1 MVCQWL
7 VRLVQAGVCQV
18 TECWWCIITHKDRLA
33 DCRGL
38 NFLLQL
44 GQGQHC
50 QLLRAGLQYIID
62 VNKHKQHCWTPKK
75 TNPDV
80 IQVVKLSAHLQA
92 LRQAIN
98 NTPKHKLDIY
108 RPGNKTPD
116 SKACQHNAS
125 SYSVRQYQCL
135 KLAQLMREQPDT
147 KHADIEV
154 AACVQ
159 QAPS

>member
-1 MVCQWL
+1 VLVVHHHTQRQVGKLQRLELPATTWTRPTLSAFAGRAAIHYRCQ
-7 VRLVQAGVCQV
+7 Q
-18 TECWWCIITHKDRLA
+18 
-33 DCRGL
+33 
-38 NFLLQL
+38 
-44 GQGQHC
+44 
-50 QLLRAGLQYIID
+50 
-62 VNKHKQHCWTPKK
+62 HKQHCWTPKK

-147 KHADIEV
+147 KHADIKLPLASSKHRPELSKL
-154 AACVQ
+154 
-159 QAPS
+159 QARLYAV